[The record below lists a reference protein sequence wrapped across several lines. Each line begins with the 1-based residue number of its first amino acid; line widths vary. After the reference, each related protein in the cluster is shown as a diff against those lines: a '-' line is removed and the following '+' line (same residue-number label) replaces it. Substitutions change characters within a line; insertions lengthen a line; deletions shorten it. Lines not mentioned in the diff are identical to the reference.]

1 MRRLRP
7 RGLPYVA
14 LGCAILATQTL
25 KADTILFN
33 DLPGLVTVSVT
44 DPVREQVLSFGVEA
58 SVLINPPDGATLMG
72 GGLFELLLL
81 EPGSGCCYGFY
92 AVSDAILIESGTETP
107 NGSAF
112 IGFGSADDSIIFTY
126 CPGACIV
133 ENGQVQDI
141 TSVEWSDG
149 TIDTIQFQSTEP
161 APEPSTLLLL
171 CTAMFGV
178 GATGRRKY
186 FSRVFSNARTRA
198 VSAARRLRS

>member
-7 RGLPYVA
+7 LGLPYVA

-44 DPVREQVLSFGVEA
+44 DPVREQVHSWTGGA
-58 SVLINPPDGATLMG
+58 SVVINPPDGATLIN

-81 EPGSGCCYGFY
+81 EPGSACCYGFY
-92 AVSDAILIESGTETP
+92 AVSDGILINTESP
-107 NGSAF
+107 
-112 IGFGSADDSIIFTY
+112 GFPGFVRFDSADDSIIFTY

-171 CTAMFGV
+171 CTAMLGV
-178 GATGRRKY
+178 GATGSRKC
-186 FSRVFSNARTRA
+186 FSRVFFNARTCG
-198 VSAARRLRS
+198 VSDARRLRS